1 MGNGDEI
8 NEEEEQRLIRIIKR
22 IKNNR
27 NKACYQNI
35 LAFALREDKDATM
48 ENIKVTINNLLHR
61 NIITNT
67 NNGKI
72 DMESFKLVADENLE
86 TLEAETQVD
95 TNCKSLENFINL
107 KFYETLVDKIKDE
120 VKNAINES
128 SLLKANTNSINVISP
143 ECENEA
149 NSKKNN
155 DLVNV
160 LLDQIEFLK
169 GELKSKDSIIKLL
182 LSDRVTS
189 INTEKLKGVTCN
201 YNTNISR
208 NVESNGQGKVEQNN
222 NRDDICL
229 DKDQNCEFDNG
240 DDNGIKKGETKS
252 INVNKNKQRSTTI
265 IGDSLLKDLEPRKMR
280 EAMGRLEKVFIKS
293 FSGANIEA
301 MEHYVKPTMNYNND
315 LIVLHFGTNDLRSEK
330 SANDIANG
338 IVKIGIKM
346 KTEANDVMISSIVP
360 RADNEHLDKKASQV
374 NEILSELCHI
384 YNFHLIN
391 NCSILKERHLNSSG
405 LHLNMKGTY
414 ALANNL
420 LNAIRL

>member
-1 MGNGDEI
+1 
-8 NEEEEQRLIRIIKR
+8 
-22 IKNNR
+22 
-27 NKACYQNI
+27 
-35 LAFALREDKDATM
+35 
-48 ENIKVTINNLLHR
+48 
-61 NIITNT
+61 
-67 NNGKI
+67 
-72 DMESFKLVADENLE
+72 MESN
-86 TLEAETQVD
+86 
-95 TNCKSLENFINL
+95 
-107 KFYETLVDKIKDE
+107 
-120 VKNAINES
+120 
-128 SLLKANTNSINVISP
+128 
-143 ECENEA
+143 
-149 NSKKNN
+149 
-155 DLVNV
+155 
-160 LLDQIEFLK
+160 
-169 GELKSKDSIIKLL
+169 
-182 LSDRVTS
+182 R
-189 INTEKLKGVTCN
+189 
-201 YNTNISR
+201 
-208 NVESNGQGKVEQNN
+208 QGKVEQNN
-222 NRDDICL
+222 NRDKVCL

-265 IGDSLLKDLEPRKMR
+265 ICDSLLKDVEPRKMR

-374 NEILSELCHI
+374 NEILTELCHI